1 MLYTQFLDTYD
12 NIDPY
17 LHKNFHHFFYKR
29 SIVQYHYILYIQVLL
44 NTILNYGFEYVNKQL
59 ILYFHSAQV
68 GRKIDAIIKNP
79 NVCVEM
85 DCDHRLIE
93 GEKACDFSFGF
104 KSIIGNGVAT
114 ILSNYEEK
122 LKGLSLLMKHETQ
135 KEYAFDEN
143 MVNHVSVIKVIVNEF
158 SGKYHK

>member
-1 MLYTQFLDTYD
+1 MRRKDREVTDIQELL
-12 NIDPY
+12 
-17 LHKNFHHFFYKR
+17 
-29 SIVQYHYILYIQVLL
+29 SIVEECRICHVGLLDDKGVYIVP
-44 NTILNYGFEYVNKQL
+44 LNYGFEYVNKQL

-104 KSIIGNGVAT
+104 KSVIGNGVAT
-114 ILSNYEEK
+114 ILSNYDEK
-122 LKGLSLLMKHETQ
+122 LKGLSLLMKHETL

>member
-1 MLYTQFLDTYD
+1 MRRKDREVTDIQELL
-12 NIDPY
+12 
-17 LHKNFHHFFYKR
+17 
-29 SIVQYHYILYIQVLL
+29 SIVEECRICHVGLL
-44 NTILNYGFEYVNKQL
+44 DDKGVYVVPLNYGFEYVNKQL

-114 ILSNYEEK
+114 ILSNYDEK
-122 LKGLSLLMKHETQ
+122 LKGLS
-135 KEYAFDEN
+135 
-143 MVNHVSVIKVIVNEF
+143 SVVPLWKPAKSLVFCPAI
-158 SGKYHK
+158 

>member
-1 MLYTQFLDTYD
+1 MRRKDREVTDIQELL
-12 NIDPY
+12 
-17 LHKNFHHFFYKR
+17 
-29 SIVQYHYILYIQVLL
+29 SIVEECRICHVGLL
-44 NTILNYGFEYVNKQL
+44 DDKGVYVVPLNYGYEYVNKQL

-93 GEKACDFSFGF
+93 GKKACDFSFGF

-114 ILSNYEEK
+114 ILSNYDEK

>member
-1 MLYTQFLDTYD
+1 MRRKDREVTDIQELL
-12 NIDPY
+12 
-17 LHKNFHHFFYKR
+17 
-29 SIVQYHYILYIQVLL
+29 SIVEECRICHVGLL
-44 NTILNYGFEYVNKQL
+44 DDKGVYVVPLNYGFEYVNKQL

-114 ILSNYEEK
+114 ILSNYDEK

>member
-1 MLYTQFLDTYD
+1 MRRKDREVTDIQELL
-12 NIDPY
+12 
-17 LHKNFHHFFYKR
+17 
-29 SIVQYHYILYIQVLL
+29 SIVEECRICHVGLLDDKGVYIVP
-44 NTILNYGFEYVNKQL
+44 LNYGFEYVNKQL

-114 ILSNYEEK
+114 ILSNYDEK
-122 LKGLSLLMKHETQ
+122 LKGLSLLMKHETL

>member
-1 MLYTQFLDTYD
+1 MRRKDREVTDIQELL
-12 NIDPY
+12 
-17 LHKNFHHFFYKR
+17 
-29 SIVQYHYILYIQVLL
+29 SIVEECRICHVGLL
-44 NTILNYGFEYVNKQL
+44 DDKGVYVVPLNYGFEYVNKQL

-68 GRKIDAIIKNP
+68 GRKIDSIIKNP

-114 ILSNYEEK
+114 ILSNYDEK
-122 LKGLSLLMKHETQ
+122 LKGLSLLMKHETL

>member
-1 MLYTQFLDTYD
+1 MRRKDRELTDIQEL
-12 NIDPY
+12 
-17 LHKNFHHFFYKR
+17 L
-29 SIVQYHYILYIQVLL
+29 SIVEECRICHVGLL
-44 NTILNYGFEYVNKQL
+44 DDKGVYVVPLNYGFEYVNKQL

-114 ILSNYEEK
+114 ILSNYDEK
-122 LKGLSLLMKHETQ
+122 LKGLSLLMKHETL

>member
-1 MLYTQFLDTYD
+1 MRSKDREVTDIQELL
-12 NIDPY
+12 
-17 LHKNFHHFFYKR
+17 
-29 SIVQYHYILYIQVLL
+29 SIVEECRICHVGLL
-44 NTILNYGFEYVNKQL
+44 DDKGVYVVPLNYGFEYVNKQL

-114 ILSNYEEK
+114 ILSNYDEK
-122 LKGLSLLMKHETQ
+122 LKGLSLLMKHETL

>member
-1 MLYTQFLDTYD
+1 MRRKDREVTDIQELL
-12 NIDPY
+12 
-17 LHKNFHHFFYKR
+17 
-29 SIVQYHYILYIQVLL
+29 SIVEECRICHVGLL
-44 NTILNYGFEYVNKQL
+44 DDKGVYVVPLNYGFEYVNKQL

-114 ILSNYEEK
+114 ILSNYDEK

-135 KEYAFDEN
+135 KEYDFDEN

>member
-1 MLYTQFLDTYD
+1 MRRKDREVTDIQELL
-12 NIDPY
+12 
-17 LHKNFHHFFYKR
+17 
-29 SIVQYHYILYIQVLL
+29 SIVEECRICHVGLL
-44 NTILNYGFEYVNKQL
+44 DDKGVYVVPLNYGFEYVNKQL

-104 KSIIGNGVAT
+104 KSVIGNGVAT
-114 ILSNYEEK
+114 ILSNYDEK
-122 LKGLSLLMKHETQ
+122 LKGLSLLMKHETL

>member
-1 MLYTQFLDTYD
+1 MRSKDREVTDIQELL
-12 NIDPY
+12 
-17 LHKNFHHFFYKR
+17 
-29 SIVQYHYILYIQVLL
+29 SIVEECRICHVGLL
-44 NTILNYGFEYVNKQL
+44 DDKGVYVVPLNYGFEYVNKQL

-114 ILSNYEEK
+114 ILSNYDEK

>member
-1 MLYTQFLDTYD
+1 MRRKDREVTDIQELL
-12 NIDPY
+12 
-17 LHKNFHHFFYKR
+17 
-29 SIVQYHYILYIQVLL
+29 SIVEECRICHVGLL
-44 NTILNYGFEYVNKQL
+44 DDNGVYVVPLNYGFEYVNKQL

-114 ILSNYEEK
+114 ILSNYDEK
-122 LKGLSLLMKHETQ
+122 LKGLSLLMKHETL